1 MMGRNLI
8 EPSQRPRREL
18 TRYPRNLL
26 RRVAE
31 QTGFS
36 YRLSAL
42 DLSDDGGAL
51 AVELARLART
61 VTLALDDERALA
73 VATENVQR
81 NQARVQLRRGDVAQ
95 LVAEGARYWLA
106 TIGCRLHAR
115 GGARLLSDLETLVE
129 RGGAVAVLGC
139 RYPRLPENDWRFAI
153 EPAPAELVHDLD
165 EGLLLDSTFARVERV
180 SVFERSTLTV
190 EQALAELRPADPER
204 TRRELRAWA
213 GADGLL
219 RELVEGHALI
229 ARREGD
235 RVGRWS

>member
-1 MMGRNLI
+1 MI

-18 TRYPRNLL
+18 TRYPSHLL

-42 DLSDDGGAL
+42 DLSNDGGVL

-61 VTLALDDERALA
+61 VTLSLDDPRAFA
-73 VATENVQR
+73 AASENVQR
-81 NQARVQLRRGDVAQ
+81 NQARVQLRQGGVSQ
-95 LVAEGARYWLA
+95 LVADGARYWLV
-106 TIGCRLHAR
+106 TIGRHLHAR
-115 GGARLLSDLETLVE
+115 DGARLLADLDTLVE
-129 RGGAVAVLGC
+129 RGGAVAVLGS
-139 RYPRLPENDWRFAI
+139 RYPRLPENDWRFAL

-165 EGLLLDSTFARVERV
+165 EGLLLDSAFARVERV

-190 EQALAELRPADPER
+190 EQAVAELRPADAER
-204 TRRELRAWA
+204 ARAELRAHVS
-213 GADGLL
+213 ADDLL
-219 RELVEGHALI
+219 HQLVEGHALI

-235 RVGRWS
+235 RGGRWS